1 VFEFTFNVTYFDRVI
16 DILCMCSYLVY
27 QTLNILFSV
36 VTPKVEGAKSN
47 TPSKTNTYK
56 RLPITNTLLP

>member
-1 VFEFTFNVTYFDRVI
+1 MNISFFIVKVE
-16 DILCMCSYLVY
+16 ILMLIKWSY
-27 QTLNILFSV
+27 
-36 VTPKVEGAKSN
+36 KVEGAKSN